1 MRYRW
6 IGGPFL
12 VAALA
17 LGACAP
23 QQGADGSSAP
33 AEATPSA
40 SSEATPSDAAGPTQ
54 TESPE
59 ASESAEATPSESY
72 DY

>member
-6 IGGPFL
+6 IGGALL

-33 AEATPSA
+33 AEAA
-40 SSEATPSDAAGPTQ
+40 PSDTAEPTP

-59 ASESAEATPSESY
+59 ASESAGATPAEGY